1 MKFSLLPRSYVTALL
16 LAFAIVIAPLVAALV
31 LAVNQIQLIA
41 KRGETSLAKAAQV
54 GEQSR
59 SMRDALQAMERTVR
73 QAGVLGGTDFVETY
87 ARNRLRFWA
96 AAEQVAAL
104 GGAPP
109 DGKPV
114 RPGMPDIRL
123 DPLERSEQVVYS
135 ALQAGQNTTAVE
147 GLPPMQ
153 ADAEGLMAAADQ
165 ALAGEREAIAEHPR
179 EVLRDLGQ
187 LAILVMPLAV
197 GLAAISAWALG
208 RPVRTV
214 AQAIRKL
221 GEGQW
226 NEPIEVRGQ
235 TEIARLGPQLDW
247 LRRQLVDLEAARSR
261 LLQQVSHDLKTPLAA
276 ITEGRSL
283 LAEEL
288 YGPLNARQHTVL
300 ELIERNCIRQLAQ
313 INALMRAAAI
323 DAAAQTAAR
332 EKVDLKPL
340 VERVIDDHKL
350 ALDGKRMSVEAEL
363 ANATAYGHG
372 DQIRMIVDNRISNGS
387 KYAPDGSRIMVRLES
402 SAEGARIEVAD
413 DGPGLA
419 PGEEERVFDPAMR
432 GSAAVLTRAAGSG
445 MGLAIARDLARA
457 HGGRLYA
464 DPDPARRTLGACFV
478 LTLPPHD
485 SI

>member
-41 KRGETSLAKAAQV
+41 KRGETSLARAAQV

-59 SMRDALQAMERTVR
+59 AMRDAMQAMERTVR
-73 QAGVLGGTDFVETY
+73 QAGVLGGPDFVESY

-96 AAEQVAAL
+96 AAEQIAAL
-104 GGAPP
+104 AGAQPE
-109 DGKPV
+109 GKPV
-114 RPGMPDIRL
+114 KPGVPDVRL
-123 DPLERSEQVVYS
+123 DPLERSEQLVYS
-135 ALQAGQNTTAVE
+135 SLLDNQTAAAVE
-147 GLPPMQ
+147 GLAPMQ
-153 ADAEGLMAAADQ
+153 ADAEGLISAADQ

-187 LAILVMPLAV
+187 LAVLVMPLAV
-197 GLAAISAWALG
+197 GLAALSAWFLG
-208 RPVRTV
+208 RPVRSV

-226 NEPIEVRGQ
+226 SEPIEVHGQ

-288 YGPLNARQHTVL
+288 YGPLNPRQQTVL
-300 ELIERNCIRQLAQ
+300 ELIDRNCKRLLAQ

-323 DAAAQTAAR
+323 DAAAQTVAR
-332 EKVDLKPL
+332 DRVDLKAL

-350 ALDGKRMSVEAEL
+350 ALEGKRMSVETEL
-363 ANATAYGHG
+363 AAANAYGHA
-372 DQIRMIVDNRISNGS
+372 DQLRMIVDNLVSNAI
-387 KYAPDGSRIMVRLES
+387 KYSPDGSRIAVRLD
-402 SAEGARIEVAD
+402 SAADGTRIEVAD

-419 PGEEERVFDPAMR
+419 PGEEDRVFDPAMR

-464 DPDPARRTLGACFV
+464 DPDPRRRKAGACFV

-485 SI
+485 